1 MPDYLLDTGI
11 LIRHLRQNPGY
22 QSLLERLAQDGIIC
36 ITSLTRTEIIRAMR
50 DRERKSTYS
59 LLDSLDTLSLDKE
72 TADLAG
78 ELIRTLRKNG
88 ITLHLPDAVI
98 AATAML
104 NRFDL
109 ITTNPK
115 DFLMPE
121 LTVWQAD
128 EQGNINP
135 KLHVPY
141 SPGL

>member
-11 LIRHLRQNPGY
+11 LIRHLRHSLGY
-22 QSLLERLAQDGIIC
+22 QSLLERLSQDGTIC
-36 ITSLTRTEIIRAMR
+36 IASLTRTEIIRAMK
-50 DRERKSTYS
+50 DRERKSTFS

-88 ITLHLPDAVI
+88 ITLHLADAAI
-98 AATAML
+98 AATAIL
-104 NRFDL
+104 HKFDL

-115 DFLMPE
+115 DFTMPE

-128 EQGNINP
+128 EQGNLNTA
-135 KLHVPY
+135 
-141 SPGL
+141 